1 MAPAWDK
8 NSQSVALIELEQ
20 ACRVYSIGDHR
31 VHALHPTDLS
41 IEKGEFVVVLGPS
54 GSGKTTLLNLIAGI
68 DSPTSGRVTVAGA
81 DISGL
86 GRAQLVDYRRRS
98 VGVVFQLH
106 NLIPN
111 LTSRENVELVAE
123 LVGAS
128 GSRSTEVLN
137 AVGLGHRAA
146 HFPHELSGG
155 EQQRVAIARA
165 LVKDPPIL
173 LGDEPTGSLDAAT
186 GKMILRLMC
195 DIHAQGKCLLMV
207 THNASIA
214 QVATRVLTMKD
225 GRIRSDTTNS
235 QPVRPEQIDW

>member
-1 MAPAWDK
+1 MGA
-8 NSQSVALIELEQ
+8 
-20 ACRVYSIGDHR
+20 HR
-31 VHALHPTDLS
+31 VQALHPTDLS
-41 IEKGEFVVVLGPS
+41 VEKGEFVVVLGPS
-54 GSGKTTLLNLIAGI
+54 GSGKTTLLNLVAGI
-68 DSPTSGRVTVAGA
+68 DSPTSGRVRVDGV
-81 DISGL
+81 DISSL
-86 GRAQLVDYRRRS
+86 SRARLVEYRRRS

-123 LVGAS
+123 LVGV
-128 GSRSTEVLN
+128 GGTRSEEVLA
-137 AVGLGHRAA
+137 AVGLSHRGD

-186 GKMILRLMC
+186 GKLVLRLLC
-195 DIHAQGKCLLMV
+195 DIHAQGKCILMV

-214 QVATRVLTMKD
+214 QVATRVLSMKD
-225 GRIRSDTTNS
+225 GRIRSDILNTS
-235 QPVRPEQIDW
+235 PLQPEQIDW